1 MGPSGAGKSSL
12 LHLLLGLAPLT
23 HGQVSIGAVA
33 LETDGDIAGQIA
45 WASQQPIVVPGDLA
59 ANIALADPSSCP
71 GRVALAARM
80 AGLSDDLARRIDERG
95 GGLSG
100 GERRRLGLAR
110 ALLKRAPIL
119 LLDEPTANLDPVS
132 EQAMI
137 HVIRTAARGRTTL
150 IATHSDAV
158 AALADRVVRL

>member
-1 MGPSGAGKSSL
+1 M
-12 LHLLLGLAPLT
+12 GLAPLS
-23 HGQVSIGAVA
+23 GGEVEIGAAKLGVDGVA
-33 LETDGDIAGQIA
+33 GRIA

-59 ANIALADPSSCP
+59 RNIALADPASCP
-71 GRVALAARM
+71 GRVALAERT
-80 AGLSDDLARRIDERG
+80 AGLTGDLDRRIDERG

-119 LLDEPTANLDPVS
+119 LLDEPTANLDPAS

-137 HVIRTAARGRTTL
+137 AVIARAARGRTTL
-150 IATHSDAV
+150 IATHSPAV
-158 AALADRVVRL
+158 AALADQVVQL